1 MSMIMCRLLA
11 IAIAGLLD
19 VIIGDPHGI
28 WHPIRLIG
36 GAISKLE
43 QTIRKVFPKSK
54 GGERAG
60 GTVLVIVVVLL
71 TVGSVLLIALAAYAI
86 HPYVGIAVESILLC
100 YSFAGTSLARESMAV
115 ANALEEGLAQGRKAV
130 SMIVGRDTDKLEEA
144 GVVAAAVETVAEN
157 TSDGVIAPLLFA
169 FLGGAP
175 LAYAYKAINTMDSMV
190 GYRNERYA
198 YFGTAAAK
206 VDDVINF
213 VPARLSAALLIV
225 ASLFGDQKTS
235 KLSHTIKVFREDRF
249 KHASPNSA
257 QTESVMA
264 GALGLRLA
272 GPASYFG
279 KLHDKPYIG
288 EALRPIERADIGR
301 AVRLMRIAS
310 IICWLIGLAV
320 LATLERFW

>member
-1 MSMIMCRLLA
+1 MIRCRLLA

-19 VIIGDPHGI
+19 FVIGDPHGI
-28 WHPIRLIG
+28 WHPIRLVG
-36 GAISKLE
+36 KLISRLE
-43 QTIRKVFPKSK
+43 HTIRNIFPKSK

-60 GTVLVIVVVLL
+60 GIVLVILVVLM
-71 TVGSVLLIALAAYAI
+71 TAGSVLLICLTAYTI
-86 HPYVGIAVESILLC
+86 HLYVGIAVESILLC
-100 YSFAGTSLARESMAV
+100 YSFAATSLARESMAV
-115 ANALEEGLAQGRKAV
+115 GKALEEDLNQGRKAV
-130 SMIVGRDTDKLEEA
+130 SMIVGRDTDRLDEA
-144 GVVAAAVETVAEN
+144 GVISAAVETVAEN

-206 VDDVINF
+206 VDDVANF
-213 VPARLSAALLIV
+213 VPARLSAVLLIV
-225 ASLFGDQKTS
+225 ASLFGDGKTAG
-235 KLSHTIKVFREDRF
+235 LSHTIKIFRRDRL

-264 GALGLRLA
+264 GALGLQLA
-272 GPASYFG
+272 GPTSYFG
-279 KLHDKPYIG
+279 RLHDKPYIG
-288 EALRPIERADIGR
+288 DALRAIERTDIGR

-310 IICWLIGLAV
+310 VFCWLIGLVV
-320 LATLERFW
+320 LAVIVRFW